1 MTFTRRFTTVFI
13 AMMLAFSG
21 GFALAQDDASPE
33 AVEVQEGDGTAFA
46 SGIGVAA
53 TAFDERGNPTFTMAV
68 TAVEMDW
75 QDYDP
80 MFTPEA
86 GKMYVKMTIQ
96 ITNLT
101 NRPMQVN
108 PYGFT
113 VLDNYGLTAEA
124 GYFWGT
130 SEFTIDPV
138 SIEAGESG
146 VIVTAFSM
154 WSDSRP
160 MLVMFNPEWNAYTVV
175 HLGEE

>member
-1 MTFTRRFTTVFI
+1 MTITRRFITVFI

-21 GFALAQDDASPE
+21 GFALAQDAASPE

-68 TAVEMDW
+68 TSVEMDW
-75 QDYDP
+75 QDYDA
-80 MFTPEA
+80 MFAPES
-86 GKMYVKMTIQ
+86 GKMYVIITVQ

-130 SEFTIDPV
+130 DEFTIEPLSV
-138 SIEAGESG
+138 EAGESG
-146 VIVTAFSM
+146 VVVSAYTM

-160 MLVMFNPEWNAYTVV
+160 MLVMYNPEWNAYTVV